1 MTAASSHST
10 VPVTAPALG
19 PERLVAWPHRTI
31 RTLANGMQVVLAEQH
46 TFPKIGVELFFRSG
60 NALVSRQSPGLA
72 ELTSRVVRTGTASR
86 TSRQIEE
93 DLRRVGASLGTTA
106 GADTS
111 AIAISGLSEF
121 AGKLLAMVD
130 DLARNAS
137 FPADEFER
145 ERRQRLEEL
154 RIERAT
160 PSFLANERFRRVL
173 FSLPA
178 GAGEHPYAIVAPT
191 EEQVEA
197 YQRDALVAFYRE
209 NYVPSNALLI
219 AVGDFASDQMMALVE
234 KTFGAWKA
242 GPAPALAETV
252 LPVAR
257 GRAVHLVHLPGT
269 VQTEILLGNLAI
281 TRQSPDW
288 RRTVLANAIYGG
300 AFNSRLVANIR
311 EQKGYTYSPRSA
323 LHSLRHHGYF
333 SVHAAVR
340 NDVVAATL
348 TEMFYELDR
357 LRSLPVSEGELAD
370 AINYL
375 SGVFS
380 LGIATQDG
388 LLAQLSTVYLNA
400 LPEDY
405 LETFREKVR
414 ALQPEDV
421 LAAARRHFDSAN
433 AQIVIVG
440 DRAQAE
446 PQAVLF
452 GDVKVWDTH
461 GHALAG

>member
-1 MTAASSHST
+1 MTSATSQTAF
-10 VPVTAPALG
+10 PVTAPAVG
-19 PERLVAWPHRTI
+19 PERPVAWPRRTV

-46 TFPKIGVELFFRSG
+46 TFPKIGIELFFRSG
-60 NALVSRQSPGLA
+60 NALVSRKSPDLA
-72 ELTSRVVRTGTASR
+72 ELTARVIRTGTHSR

-93 DLRRVGASLGTTA
+93 DLRRMGASLGTMA

-121 AGKLLAMVD
+121 AGRLLAMVD
-130 DLARNAS
+130 DLARNAA
-137 FPADEFER
+137 FPAD
-145 ERRQRLEEL
+145 EL
-154 RIERAT
+154 RIERTT
-160 PSFLANERFRRVL
+160 PAFLANERFRRVL
-173 FSLPA
+173 F
-178 GAGEHPYAIVAPT
+178 GEHPYAIIAPS
-191 EEQVEA
+191 EAQVEA
-197 YQRDALVAFYRE
+197 YQRDSLADFYRE

-219 AVGDFASDQMMALVE
+219 AVGDFSSDNMMALVE

-242 GPAPALAETV
+242 GPASALAETL
-252 LPVAR
+252 LPVAH

-269 VQTEILLGNLAI
+269 VQAEILLGNLAI

-288 RRTVLANAIYGG
+288 RRSVLANAIYGG

-323 LHSLRHHGYF
+323 LHALRHQGYF

-380 LGIATQDG
+380 LGIATQEG
-388 LLAQLSTVYLNA
+388 LLAQLSTVYLNG
-400 LPEDY
+400 LPDDY

-414 ALQPEDV
+414 ALRASDV
-421 LAAARRHFDSAN
+421 LEAARRYFDSAN

-440 DRAQAE
+440 DRAQVE
-446 PQAVLF
+446 PQAILF
-452 GDVKVWDTH
+452 GDVKVRDAQ
-461 GHALAG
+461 GNAIA

>member
-1 MTAASSHST
+1 MTSATSQTAI
-10 VPVTAPALG
+10 PVTAPAVG
-19 PERLVAWPHRTI
+19 PERPVAWPRRTV

-60 NALVSRQSPGLA
+60 NALVSGKSPDLA
-72 ELTSRVVRTGTASR
+72 ELTSRVIRTGTHSR

-93 DLRRVGASLGTTA
+93 DLRRMGASLGTMA

-130 DLARNAS
+130 DLARNAA

-154 RIERAT
+154 RIERTT
-160 PSFLANERFRRVL
+160 PAFLANERFRRVL
-173 FSLPA
+173 Y
-178 GAGEHPYAIVAPT
+178 GEHPYAVVAPT
-191 EEQVEA
+191 EAQVEA
-197 YQRDALVAFYRE
+197 YQRDSLAAFYRQ

-219 AVGDFASDQMMALVE
+219 AVGDFSSDSMMAVVE
-234 KTFGAWKA
+234 RAFGAWKA
-242 GPAPALAETV
+242 GPAPTLAETS
-252 LPVAR
+252 LPVAS

-288 RRTVLANAIYGG
+288 RRSVLANAIYGG

-323 LHSLRHHGYF
+323 LHALRHHGYF

-340 NDVVAATL
+340 NNVVAATL

-388 LLAQLSTVYLNA
+388 LLSQLSTVYLNA

-414 ALQPEDV
+414 ALRASDV
-421 LAAARRHFDSAN
+421 LEAARRYFDSAN

-440 DRAQAE
+440 DRTQVE

-452 GDVKVWDTH
+452 GNVKVWDTQ
-461 GHALAG
+461 GHELAS

>member
-1 MTAASSHST
+1 MAGPSSQTAIPA
-10 VPVTAPALG
+10 TAPSLG
-19 PERLVAWPHRTI
+19 PERSVAWPRRTV

-60 NALVSRQSPGLA
+60 NALVSRTSPDVA
-72 ELTSRVVRTGTASR
+72 ELTARLIRTGTNSR
-86 TSRQIEE
+86 TSRHIEE
-93 DLRRVGASLGTTA
+93 DLRRMGANLGTVA
-106 GADTS
+106 GADSS

-121 AGKLLAMVD
+121 AEKLLAMVD
-130 DLARNAS
+130 DLARNAA

-145 ERRQRLEEL
+145 ERRQRVEEL

-160 PSFLANERFRRVL
+160 PGFLANERFRLVL
-173 FSLPA
+173 F
-178 GAGEHPYAIVAPT
+178 GNHPYAIIAPT
-191 EEQVEA
+191 EAQVEA
-197 YQRDALVAFYRE
+197 YQRDALAAFYRE
-209 NYVPSNALLI
+209 NYVPSNALFI
-219 AVGDFASDQMMALVE
+219 AAGDFSSERMMGLVE

-242 GPAPALAETV
+242 GPAPSLKEAE
-252 LPVAR
+252 LPRPR
-257 GRAVHLVHLPGT
+257 GRAVHLVHLPGS
-269 VQTEILLGNLAI
+269 VQTEITLGNLAI

-288 RRTVLANAIYGG
+288 RRAVLANAIYGG

-311 EQKGYTYSPRSA
+311 EQKGYTYSPRSS
-323 LHSLRHHGYF
+323 LHALRHHGYF
-333 SVHAAVR
+333 GVHAAVR

-357 LRSLPVSEGELAD
+357 MRSLPVSDGELND

-388 LLAQLSTVYLNA
+388 LLGQLSTVYLDR

-405 LETFREKVR
+405 LETFREKIR
-414 ALQPEDV
+414 ALQAGDV
-421 LAAARRHFDSAN
+421 LEAARRYFDSAN

-440 DRAQAE
+440 DRAQIE

-452 GDVKVWDTH
+452 GDVKVWDTQ
-461 GHALAG
+461 GNALAG